1 MNATMA
7 TYLAGVPLTD
17 LELFSVAAAANG
29 ALRHN
34 EIGFRRIT
42 GAIGTRLIAEA
53 HARGQRVQL
62 VFTSFTF
69 EKNTPFFGRSSL
81 ESIDDRRGVET
92 IPTTA
97 PSAGLPGSRPPRRPA
112 P

>member
-34 EIGFRRIT
+34 EIGYPRIT

-62 VFTSFTF
+62 GFTSFTF
-69 EKNTPFFGRSSL
+69 EKNTPFFGRPSP
-81 ESIDDRRGVET
+81 EPIDDPRGAET
-92 IPTTA
+92 PSPTAT
-97 PSAGLPGSRPPRRPA
+97 SSGR
-112 P
+112 